1 MSYADIYRN
10 INPGP
15 NPNTSHNP
23 TDLTLGFL
31 INWSTRL
38 QRRESAVLQ
47 YSQMI
52 DGWWQADVGADETD
66 LIDTEINMVD
76 VSDEKDRSNE
86 QSWNDPDHDER
97 DDRSALSRVEL
108 LAASCRR
115 LHREI
120 MINAQGG

>member
-1 MSYADIYRN
+1 
-10 INPGP
+10 
-15 NPNTSHNP
+15 
-23 TDLTLGFL
+23 
-31 INWSTRL
+31 
-38 QRRESAVLQ
+38 
-47 YSQMI
+47 MI

-66 LIDTEINMVD
+66 LIDAEINMVD